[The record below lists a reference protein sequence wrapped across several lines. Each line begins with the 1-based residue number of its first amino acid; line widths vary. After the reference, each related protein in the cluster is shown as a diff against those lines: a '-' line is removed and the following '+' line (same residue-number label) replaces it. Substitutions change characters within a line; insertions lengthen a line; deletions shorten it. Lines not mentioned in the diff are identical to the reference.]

1 MKTKHILLIAWL
13 SISSFCFGQQKLF
26 DRFAGQDGVSSVYIS
41 KAMFDLL
48 PSLGDVG
55 DVKLSHLKKI
65 DGINIL
71 STEKAG
77 VKEEMRKTFKALIT
91 DRHEELMRI
100 RDSQEDITFHIRKN
114 KNGTDIEELIM
125 LIDESDKFTV
135 IQILGHFS
143 LQDIQDIA
151 SKQAK

>member
-1 MKTKHILLIAWL
+1 MKAKHILLIAGL

-41 KAMFDLL
+41 KAMFEML

-55 DVKLSHLKKI
+55 DIQLSHLKKI
-65 DGINIL
+65 SGINIL
-71 STEKAG
+71 STEREDVRG
-77 VKEEMRKTFKALIT
+77 EMRKTFKALIT
-91 DRHEELMRI
+91 DKHEELMRI
-100 RDSQEDITFHIRKN
+100 RDGSEDITFHVR

-125 LIDESDKFTV
+125 LIDGSGKFTV
-135 IQILGHFS
+135 IQIRGLFS

-151 SKQAK
+151 SQHMK